1 MSGFS
6 HDFIIDLA
14 TSLPDI
20 TDTEMES
27 STMSWGLNLD
37 YLDDEIEDTMTTS
50 NELNLDHV
58 NTPPTSAP
66 AASLNVV
73 VLPRNSEVAV
83 LCGCRGNFT
92 WELIPTNYCNCYLF
106 PHLVNTV
113 DHTVGTCKL
122 LSTFTEAVW
131 EGYNMS
137 TRQILN
143 KDNMTDFS
151 SLLTLSPARWMSIFS
166 RPNLS
171 FIQLFL
177 TLSPCVPR
185 NSFTSIPGTR

>member
-6 HDFIIDLA
+6 HNFIIDLA

-20 TDTEMES
+20 TDTKMEP

-37 YLDDEIEDTMTTS
+37 LLDDEIEDTLTTS

-58 NTPPTSAP
+58 NTAPPSAP

-83 LCGCRGNFT
+83 LCGCQGNFT
-92 WELIPTNYCNCYLF
+92 WELIHTNYCNIYLF

-113 DHTVGTCKL
+113 DHTVGTCKP

-143 KDNMTDFS
+143 KDNLTDY
-151 SLLTLSPARWMSIFS
+151 SLA
-166 RPNLS
+166 
-171 FIQLFL
+171 
-177 TLSPCVPR
+177 V
-185 NSFTSIPGTR
+185 